1 MKHILLIFFL
11 IFGFHSSL
19 NAYTVLL
26 DEDKIQYRD
35 IKVFEICT
43 GGYKFVVVR
52 EHSSKTGLGQSIT
65 QVLNSD
71 GKPIKCK

>member
-1 MKHILLIFFL
+1 MKYNLLP
-11 IFGFHSSL
+11 
-19 NAYTVLL
+19 YT
-26 DEDKIQYRD
+26 D

-52 EHSSKTGLGQSIT
+52 EHRSKTGLGLSIT